1 LSVPAAIALQH
12 AAFFQSAL
20 SRYTVLRRA
29 VLCLPVCP
37 PRRYRCLGPGYLWIR
52 YGQPYD
58 GFTATNA
65 GMKAPVYVQSTW
77 LRSRMEPNYPMRYQ
91 FVMDLIEELT
101 LCKYKGRPHW

>member
-1 LSVPAAIALQH
+1 MNHALC
-12 AAFFQSAL
+12 
-20 SRYTVLRRA
+20 V
-29 VLCLPVCP
+29 CLPTLLHPCCAVRLCC
-37 PRRYRCLGPGYLWIR
+37 RYRCLGPGYLWVR
-52 YGQPYD
+52 YGKPYD

-101 LCKYKGRPHW
+101 LCKYKGRPHWCVQCSTQGLL